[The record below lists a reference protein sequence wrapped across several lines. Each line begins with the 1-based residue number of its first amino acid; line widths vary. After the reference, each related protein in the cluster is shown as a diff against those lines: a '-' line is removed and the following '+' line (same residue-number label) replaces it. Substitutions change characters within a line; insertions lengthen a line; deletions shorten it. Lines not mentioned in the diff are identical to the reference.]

1 MLTLHDNLSDKNLE
15 LFKKSYDNEMPNL
28 YTPIHSQIQQSVHR
42 SLEQIKKGEVISIDE
57 AFVCAMESYR
67 P

>member
-15 LFKKSYDNEMPNL
+15 LLKKSYDNDVLDRHNL
-28 YTPIHSQIQQSVHR
+28 IHSQIQQSVHR
-42 SLEQIKKGEVISIDE
+42 SLEQIKNGKVIGIEE
-57 AFVCAMESYR
+57 AFKLAMESYR